1 MGKLQFAQY
10 QHYKCNRFATFRRGD
25 PSEVNCIHP

>member
-25 PSEVNCIHP
+25 PSEVY